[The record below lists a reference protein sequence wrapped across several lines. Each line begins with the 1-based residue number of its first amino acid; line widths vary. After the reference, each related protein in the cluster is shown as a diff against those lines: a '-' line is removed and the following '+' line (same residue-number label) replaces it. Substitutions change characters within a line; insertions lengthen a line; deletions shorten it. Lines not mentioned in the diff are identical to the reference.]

1 MFRPGID
8 ASDTPR
14 LDSQCDRMLAR
25 LQKGAATNVELSAIS
40 LKYTSRISDLR
51 KSGHNIPE
59 PEKRANGLTVYRLIQ
74 KKAKPAEQLSMFEG
88 AA

>member
-1 MFRPGID
+1 MFRPGLD
-8 ASDTPR
+8 ADAPR

-51 KSGHNIPE
+51 KLGHDIPE
-59 PEKRANGLTVYRLIQ
+59 PEKRPNGLTVYRLVP
-74 KKAKPAEQLSMFEG
+74 KKDAPSMQFTL
-88 AA
+88 AL